1 MSTAASLPEAVA
13 EVILRQYE
21 SLPKTGKPQPN
32 EHTVLAGFAVSIN
45 DDIQGS
51 GQGAA
56 IQPGDARLVPVALG
70 TGTKCVGSRQS
81 RDQID
86 VINDSHAEVSMQYST
101 TLVYLTI
108 AGPCAF
114 CVHHPCLKLHWPYP
128 EHTGNPAASCNAGAV
143 SLRIS
148 VLRR

>member
-1 MSTAASLPEAVA
+1 MSTASLPEAVA

-45 DDIQGS
+45 NDFQDS
-51 GQGAA
+51 VQGAA
-56 IQPGDARLVPVALG
+56 TQPGHARLVPVALG

-86 VINDSHAEVSMQYST
+86 VINDSHAEVCMPYSAT
-101 TLVYLTI
+101 QAYLIFCWTWGSLLSSAL
-108 AGPCAF
+108 AGP
-114 CVHHPCLKLHWPYP
+114 
-128 EHTGNPAASCNAGAV
+128 
-143 SLRIS
+143 
-148 VLRR
+148 VLGTC